1 MKLPSQRHHYPAL
14 QLLSRHPYKY
24 ISTSTKALENINVI
38 LNDIPK
44 PNTIPESLEQ
54 YTYPGEGIDE
64 YTLRKRQLMQYLQN
78 ESWHDVD
85 RILDKIK
92 VARDSKVGANLEYG
106 DFLKQ
111 QVENEYKMRMRAGK
125 KFVEEKNR
133 SRLERRILRA
143 EMVNRNVDGE
153 DSLVTFVPSGTE
165 ALSALDSFETGNNG
179 DGVDVVEEEI
189 YHELQS
195 SQNEKETLLDSTR
208 TPSSLLSLLSDDDDN
223 DDDVL
228 VSSTSLLT
236 NESKNIEKNRLLALF
251 EKEEENKNADAV
263 KVNLMDLLNDNDYF
277 RDVGESESYSDA
289 KRDSQQSK
297 KTSLLDLLDDD
308 FFDSD
313 EVPTDIE
320 DRFEPDAG
328 SSLKVT
334 SIPGDNTS
342 LLDLLGDDP
351 VEMSSFEKKSSSLL
365 DLLNDDFEE
374 TVLEDKHVA
383 SSNQLSDVA
392 ASGSLLNLLD
402 GVQDIDQKPTAHGA
416 YSQKSL
422 LDLLDDDFTAEEDYF
437 DKTVLTT
444 GTKTS
449 ENSLLH
455 LLDDQGGGWSIRNDI
470 RTTPRLDNL
479 DGRDFSIGNDAEEA
493 AEDIEIE
500 EVIEA
505 FSLRDTMVRVQSLVY
520 KLRRHDWDALNRG
533 GALDSLDNEEKSS
546 LPDHQ
551 QLMADLFDDTDADLD
566 NNGGNRGNE
575 FVDEL
580 LMGSCANK
588 WALRS
593 DEFNLLIL
601 HVATS
606 LENDMIEKVLD
617 IFLHMKELES
627 SGRVDA
633 GPNPTTYAILLNLFE
648 SHPGASAIAY
658 DICNQIVGCIKLNHE
673 KMLDNGINEIDCPK
687 MIINEDSLNAAM
699 RIQTRRL
706 DMEGAEIIMKYAL
719 SEGSGGVRVSPNA
732 FKMMLLLYKSF
743 DEQNK
748 ALHLIE
754 ACIEVRHLTSS
765 SDHFLIVIMFA

>member
-1 MKLPSQRHHYPAL
+1 
-14 QLLSRHPYKY
+14 
-24 ISTSTKALENINVI
+24 
-38 LNDIPK
+38 
-44 PNTIPESLEQ
+44 
-54 YTYPGEGIDE
+54 
-64 YTLRKRQLMQYLQN
+64 MQYLQN

-92 VARDSKVGANLEYG
+92 VSHDSKVVGANLEYG
-106 DFLKQ
+106 DFLKL

-133 SRLERRILRA
+133 SRLERRIARA
-143 EMVNRNVDGE
+143 EIANRNVNVDGE
-153 DSLVTFVPSGTE
+153 DGLVTFVPSGTE
-165 ALSALDSFETGNNG
+165 ALSALDSFDTGSNG
-179 DGVDVVEEEI
+179 DGLDVVEEEI
-189 YHELQS
+189 IDELQS
-195 SQNEKETLLDSTR
+195 SQDEMITLLDSTR
-208 TPSSLLSLLSDDDDN
+208 TSSSLLSLLSDDDDDDN
-223 DDDVL
+223 DIDDGIL
-228 VSSTSLLT
+228 VSSTSLPT

-251 EKEEENKNADAV
+251 EKEEEGKNAADV
-263 KVNLMDLLNDNDYF
+263 KVNLMDLLNDNEYF
-277 RDVGESESYSDA
+277 RDAGDSESYSDANA

-297 KTSLLDLLDDD
+297 KKSLLDLLDDD

-313 EVPTDIE
+313 EVPMDVK
-320 DRFEPDAG
+320 DRAEPDAG
-328 SSLKVT
+328 SSLNVA

-374 TVLEDKHVA
+374 NVLENKHVA
-383 SSNQLSDVA
+383 TSNQLSDVSG
-392 ASGSLLNLLD
+392 SGSLLNLLD
-402 GVQDIDQKPTAHGA
+402 GAQDIDEKPTAHGA
-416 YSQKSL
+416 SSPKSL
-422 LDLLDDDFTAEEDYF
+422 MDLLDDDFTAEEDYF
-437 DKTVLTT
+437 DKTVSTMLSTKGTT
-444 GTKTS
+444 TS
-449 ENSLLH
+449 KNSLLH
-455 LLDDQGGGWSIRNDI
+455 LLDDQDGDWSIEDDS

-479 DGRDFSIGNDAEEA
+479 DGIDFSVGNDAEEA

-500 EVIEA
+500 EFIEA

-520 KLRRHDWDALNRG
+520 KLRRHDWDALKQV
-533 GALDSLDNEEKSS
+533 GALDSVDNEENSS
-546 LPDHQ
+546 LPDHR
-551 QLMADLFDDTDADLD
+551 QLMSNLFDDTDADLD
-566 NNGGNRGNE
+566 DNGGNRGNE

-606 LENDMIEKVLD
+606 LENDKIEKILD

-658 DICNQIVGCIKLNHE
+658 DICNQIVGSIKLNHE
-673 KMLDNGINEIDCPK
+673 KMLDNGINETDCPK
-687 MIINEDSLNAAM
+687 MIINEDSLNAAL

-706 DMEGAEIIMKYAL
+706 DMEGAETIMDYAL
-719 SEGSGGVRVSPNA
+719 SEGSGGVRVGPNA

-754 ACIEVRHLTSS
+754 DCIEVRHLK
-765 SDHFLIVIMFA
+765 

>member
-1 MKLPSQRHHYPAL
+1 MEKS
-14 QLLSRHPYKY
+14 
-24 ISTSTKALENINVI
+24 NVI
-38 LNDIPK
+38 PNDIPK
-44 PNTIPESLEQ
+44 HNTIPESLDQ

-92 VARDSKVGANLEYG
+92 VSRESKVGANPEYG

-111 QVENEYKMRMRAGK
+111 QVEHEYKMRMRAGK
-125 KFVEEKNR
+125 KFIEEKNR
-133 SRLERRILRA
+133 LRLERRMLRA
-143 EMVNRNVDGE
+143 EMANRNVDEE

-165 ALSALDSFETGNNG
+165 AISALDSIDTGSNG
-179 DGVDVVEEEI
+179 DGPKPGTGDDGLDVVEEEI
-189 YHELQS
+189 CHELQS
-195 SQNEKETLLDSTR
+195 SQNEKETLLDSTL
-208 TPSSLLSLLSDDDDN
+208 TSPSSLLSLLNDDDDDDN
-223 DDDVL
+223 DNDML
-228 VSSTSLLT
+228 VSSTSLPT

-251 EKEEENKNADAV
+251 EKEEEGRNAAAA
-263 KVNLMDLLNDNDYF
+263 KVNLMDLLNNNDYF
-277 RDVGESESYSDA
+277 SDAGESESYSDE

-297 KTSLLDLLDDD
+297 KKSLLDLLDDD

-313 EVPTDIE
+313 EIQTDVK
-320 DRFEPDAG
+320 DRVEPDAG
-328 SSLKVT
+328 KSFQVT

-342 LLDLLGDDP
+342 LLDLLGHDP
-351 VEMSSFEKKSSSLL
+351 VEMSSVEKKSPSLL

-374 TVLEDKHVA
+374 KDKRKDSLNELSEDKQDA
-383 SSNQLSDVA
+383 SSNQLSDMS

-402 GVQDIDQKPTAHGA
+402 GAQDIEQKPTAQDSS
-416 YSQKSL
+416 SQKSL

-437 DKTVLTT
+437 DKTVSTT
-444 GTKTS
+444 GTKSS
-449 ENSLLH
+449 EKSLLH
-455 LLDDQGGGWSIRNDI
+455 LLDDQEGDWSIEDGS
-470 RTTPRLDNL
+470 RTTLHLDNL
-479 DGRDFSIGNDAEEA
+479 DGRDFSVGNEAEEA
-493 AEDIEIE
+493 AEEIEIE

-533 GALDSLDNEEKSS
+533 GAVDSLGSEEISTP
-546 LPDHQ
+546 PDHQ
-551 QLMADLFDDTDADLD
+551 QLMSDLFDDTGDDLE
-566 NNGGNRGNE
+566 NNGSNRGNE

-606 LENDMIEKVLD
+606 LKNDKIEKVLD

-658 DICNQIVGCIKLNHE
+658 DICNQLVECIKLNHE
-673 KMLDNGINEIDCPK
+673 KMLDNEINEADCPK
-687 MIINEDSLNAAM
+687 MIINEDSLNAAL

-706 DMEGAEIIMKYAL
+706 DMEGAETIMDYAL
-719 SEGSGGVRVSPNA
+719 SEGSGGLRVSPNA

-743 DEQNK
+743 EEQNK

-754 ACIEVRHLTSS
+754 ACIEVRHHHQITSLLLL
-765 SDHFLIVIMFA
+765 FFA